1 MCICVITEWSTM
13 RALYTRFL
21 FSSRFRIIL
30 RGRRV
35 GKWKKIYFHIVSFLT
50 MYEYEY
56 YGLITLCFYM
66 TLSESVPVFF
76 DPSDCSLLDF
86 FAQGIL
92 QARILE
98 WVAISSSRRSSWPR
112 GQTHISTVS
121 CIAGGFLTS
130 EPLGKPVW

>member
-1 MCICVITEWSTM
+1 
-13 RALYTRFL
+13 
-21 FSSRFRIIL
+21 
-30 RGRRV
+30 
-35 GKWKKIYFHIVSFLT
+35 

-56 YGLITLCFYM
+56 YGIIILCFYM

-98 WVAISSSRRSSWPR
+98 WVAISSSRRSS
-112 GQTHISTVS
+112 
-121 CIAGGFLTS
+121 
-130 EPLGKPVW
+130 